1 MKKMD
6 NLFEEFINE
15 RKYFRNLSERT
26 LRFYRETYHYFKQ
39 VGAFD
44 NLSKQS
50 LQNAIVMF
58 RERGAS
64 VGGINAYIRGVNTF
78 LKWLHEEHNHE
89 NLSLKKLKNNQ
100 RIMRSLTDAEL
111 KTIVRY
117 KPKSSTE
124 KRLHVVLMLM
134 IDTGLRINEALTL
147 QRQKIDFENLLLS
160 IIGKGDKERIV
171 PFSFELRK
179 ILYKYSAS
187 HKFDLLFCT
196 GNGCKVGYRNIL
208 RDFNKLVEKLK
219 IEPDGAFH
227 GFRRTFA
234 TNYIRSGGNPLVL
247 QRLLG
252 HSSLQQTT
260 LYVKLV
266 TEDLQKEQHRT
277 SLLNRIR

>member
-1 MKKMD
+1 MN

-26 LRFYRETYHYFKQ
+26 LRFYKETYHYFNQ
-39 VGAFD
+39 VGAFE

-50 LQNAIVMF
+50 LQSAIVIF
-58 RERGAS
+58 RERGVA
-64 VGGINAYIRGVNTF
+64 VGGINAYIRGINTF
-78 LKWLHEEHNHE
+78 LKWLHEEHKYE
-89 NLSLKKLKNNQ
+89 NLSLKKLKGNY
-100 RIMRSLTDAEL
+100 RILRSLTDVEL
-111 KTIVRY
+111 KAIVRY
-117 KPKSSTE
+117 KPKTFSE
-124 KRLHVVLMLM
+124 KRLHVVLLLM
-134 IDTGLRINEALTL
+134 MDSGLRINEALTL
-147 QRQKIDFENLLLS
+147 PRNKIDFENLLLS

-187 HKFDLLFCT
+187 HNFDLLFCT
-196 GNGCKVGYRNIL
+196 TNGCKIGYRNIL
-208 RDFNKLVEKLK
+208 RDFNNLIAKLK
-219 IEPDGAFH
+219 IEPVGAFH

-234 TNYIRSGGNPLVL
+234 TNYIRNGGNALVL

-260 LYVKLV
+260 SYVKLV